1 MNAKP
6 TPTITVSNM
15 AEVLYLLDRS
25 HRIISA
31 GMETTMEGT
40 RVFSVTMEGD
50 RIEDDHLNY
59 LSYCPCQLSRLWI
72 AFSAVLQAIGDITEN
87 AKTGGAA

>member
-1 MNAKP
+1 MKVKP

-25 HRIISA
+25 HRIINV

-40 RVFSVTMEGD
+40 SVFSVTMEGE
-50 RIEDDHLNY
+50 RIEDDHSNY
-59 LSYCPCQLSRLWI
+59 LSYCPCQLSRLGI
-72 AFSAVLQAIGDITEN
+72 AFSAVLQAIGDKAE
-87 AKTGGAA
+87 AEKEGGAA

>member
-1 MNAKP
+1 MNTKP
-6 TPTITVSNM
+6 TPIITVSNM

-40 RVFSVTMEGD
+40 RVFSVTMEGE
-50 RIEDDHLNY
+50 RVEDDHSNY

-72 AFSAVLQAIGDITEN
+72 AFSAVLQAIGDKGE
-87 AKTGGAA
+87 AEAAGGAS

>member
-1 MNAKP
+1 
-6 TPTITVSNM
+6 M

-40 RVFSVTMEGD
+40 RVFSVTMEGE
-50 RIEDDHLNY
+50 RIEDDHSNY
-59 LSYCPCQLSRLWI
+59 LKFCPCQLSRLWI
-72 AFSAVLQAIGDITEN
+72 AFSAVLQAIGEK
-87 AKTGGAA
+87 AEAEKTAGGTV

>member
-1 MNAKP
+1 MNTKP
-6 TPTITVSNM
+6 TPKITVSNM

-25 HRIISA
+25 HQITSA

-40 RVFSVTMEGD
+40 RVFSVTMEGE
-50 RIEDDHLNY
+50 RVEDDHSNY

-72 AFSAVLQAIGDITEN
+72 AFSAVLQVIGDTAE
-87 AKTGGAA
+87 AEKAGGAS